1 MKNFNINTILAAG
14 DANAMQKLTDNLKS
28 LLNQFYPYIIALI
41 TSAVVIW
48 AVFIGIKWWQ
58 AGNQEKQRE
67 AKEYLKNFLIG
78 LVLIFVIG
86 AVAVALI
93 GFLGNWAETAMQ

>member
-1 MKNFNINTILAAG
+1 MSKLSNTLAAG
-14 DANAMQKLTDNLKS
+14 NANSLQKLTDSLVG
-28 LLNQFYPYIIALI
+28 LLNQFYPYIIAIL
-41 TSAVVIW
+41 TAAVVIW

-67 AKEYLKNFLIG
+67 AKEYLKNFIIG

-86 AVAVALI
+86 AIAVALI